1 MSSASDKKS
10 RKKLIK
16 RSKKFFIRY
25 GIVATNLALLSMIGF
40 FILNN
45 RPQSDLP
52 INSEVSNNS
61 IDSKKTNG
69 PIDSIAA
76 ADIAANI
83 AFATQSPIATLIS
96 NQADSERIATK
107 VSSSEEVAL
116 AKPQVI
122 STGEGSI
129 NTKDI
134 ITHVTENGETVS
146 SIAAK
151 YNVTSKS
158 IRDSNNL
165 NGDRVNTGVTLR
177 IPPRDRNGVVHK
189 VEAGDTPQSIASKYN
204 ANADRI
210 VAFNDAEISG
220 LQVGSYIFVPD
231 GAKPDYVPSVPNINA
246 SLAFFNP
253 VYGGNSYARGYC
265 TWYVASRIEVPSN
278 WGNANTWD
286 NGARASG
293 WNVSKIPV
301 PGAILQTDVG
311 WAGHVGIVEEVNE
324 DGTQMKFSDMNG
336 TAGFGRVY
344 YSGWTPSSK
353 YIYLYK

>member
-1 MSSASDKKS
+1 M
-10 RKKLIK
+10 
-16 RSKKFFIRY
+16 F
-25 GIVATNLALLSMIGF
+25 LALIGF
-40 FILNN
+40 LILNG
-45 RPQSDLP
+45 RPEADKPISSELP
-52 INSEVSNNS
+52 NTSVTSSNQ
-61 IDSKKTNG
+61 TG

-107 VSSSEEVAL
+107 VSSSDEVAL
-116 AKPQVI
+116 AKPQI
-122 STGEGSI
+122 IATGEGSI

-165 NGDRVNTGVTLR
+165 NGDRVNVGVTLR
-177 IPPRDRNGVVHK
+177 IPPRNRNGVIHK
-189 VEAGDTPQSIASKYN
+189 VENGDTPQSIASKYS

-210 VAFNDAEISG
+210 IAFNDAEISG

-231 GAKPDYVPSVPNINA
+231 GAKPDFVPSVPSINA

-265 TWYVASRIEVPSN
+265 TWYVASKIAVPSN

-293 WNVSKIPV
+293 WNVSRVPV

-311 WAGHVGIVEEVNE
+311 WAGHVGIVEEVSE

-336 TAGFGRVY
+336 IAGFGRVGF
-344 YSGWTPSSK
+344 SGWTPSSK